1 MNKAILM
8 GRLTKDPELRMTNNQ
23 IPVATF
29 TIAIDRNFK
38 DASGN
43 KPTDFIDCVAWRKTA
58 ELISQH
64 FTKGRMIAVV
74 GSIQVRSWDDKEG
87 NKRYTTEVIV
97 DEFSFTGDNKQQ
109 TQSTSYAT
117 EDGASMPYEL

>member
-1 MNKAILM
+1 MNHCVLM

-23 IPVATF
+23 LPVATF
-29 TIAIDRNFK
+29 TIAIDRKFK

-43 KPTDFIDCVAWRKTA
+43 KQVDFINCVAWRKTA

-64 FTKGRMIAVV
+64 FTKGRMIAVI

-87 NKRYTTEVIV
+87 NKRYATEVIV
-97 DEFSFTGDNKQQ
+97 DEFSFTGDNKQTSQ
-109 TQSTSYAT
+109 QSND
-117 EDGASMPYEL
+117 DGAMPFEL

>member
-1 MNKAILM
+1 MNHCVLM

-23 IPVATF
+23 LPVATF
-29 TIAIDRNFK
+29 TIAIDRKFK

-43 KPTDFIDCVAWRKTA
+43 KQVDFINCVAWRKTA

-64 FTKGRMIAVV
+64 FTKGRMIAVI
-74 GSIQVRSWDDKEG
+74 GSIQVRSWDDNDG
-87 NKRYTTEVIV
+87 NKKYTTEVIV

-109 TQSTSYAT
+109 TGQQSND
-117 EDGASMPYEL
+117 DGAMPFEL

>member
-8 GRLTKDPELRMTNNQ
+8 GRLTKDPELRMTGNQ

-29 TIAIDRNFK
+29 TVAIDRNFK

-43 KPTDFIDCVAWRKTA
+43 KQTDFINCVAWRKTA
-58 ELISQH
+58 ELISQY
-64 FTKGRMIAVV
+64 FTKGRMIAIV

-87 NKRYTTEVIV
+87 NKRYSTEVIV

-109 TQSTSYAT
+109 TSQQSNA
-117 EDGASMPYEL
+117 DGAMPFEL

>member
-23 IPVATF
+23 LPVATF
-29 TIAIDRNFK
+29 TIAIDRKFK

-43 KPTDFIDCVAWRKTA
+43 KQVDFISCVAWRKTA
-58 ELISQH
+58 ELICQH
-64 FTKGRMIAVV
+64 FTKGRMIAVI

-87 NKRYTTEVIV
+87 NKRYATEVIV
-97 DEFSFTGDNKQQ
+97 DEFSFTGESKQ
-109 TQSTSYAT
+109 TSRQSYD
-117 EDGASMPYEL
+117 DGAMPFEL

>member
-23 IPVATF
+23 LPVATF
-29 TIAIDRNFK
+29 TIAIDRKFK

-43 KPTDFIDCVAWRKTA
+43 KQVDFISCVAWRKTA
-58 ELISQH
+58 ELICQH
-64 FTKGRMIAVV
+64 FTKGRMIAVI

-87 NKRYTTEVIV
+87 NKRYATEVIV
-97 DEFSFTGDNKQQ
+97 DEFSFTGESKQTSQ
-109 TQSTSYAT
+109 QSYD
-117 EDGASMPYEL
+117 DGAMPFEL

>member
-8 GRLTKDPELRMTNNQ
+8 GRLTKDPELRMTGNQ
-23 IPVATF
+23 IPVCTF
-29 TIAIDRNFK
+29 TIAVDRKFK
-38 DASGN
+38 NASGERQV
-43 KPTDFIDCVAWRKTA
+43 DFVPAIAWRKTA

-87 NKRYTTEVIV
+87 NKRYATEVIV
-97 DEFSFTGDNKQQ
+97 DEFSFTGESKTSQQ
-109 TQSTSYAT
+109 SYT
-117 EDGASMPYEL
+117 PDDINDPFEL

>member
-8 GRLTKDPELRMTNNQ
+8 GRLTKDPELRMTGNQ
-23 IPVATF
+23 IPVVTF
-29 TIAIDRNFK
+29 TIAIDRRFK
-38 DASGN
+38 DATGN
-43 KPTDFIDCVAWRKTA
+43 KQADFINCVAWRKTA

-87 NKRYTTEVIV
+87 NKRYATEVIV
-97 DEFSFTGDNKQQ
+97 DEFSFTGESKQQ
-109 TQSTSYAT
+109 TQSY
-117 EDGASMPYEL
+117 EDDAVMPFEL

>member
-1 MNKAILM
+1 MLNKSILM
-8 GRLTKDPELRMTNNQ
+8 GRLTKDPELRMTGNQ
-23 IPVATF
+23 LPVATF
-29 TIAIDRNFK
+29 TIAIDRKFK

-43 KPTDFIDCVAWRKTA
+43 KQVDFINCVAWRKTA

-64 FTKGRMIAVV
+64 FTKGRMIAVI

-87 NKRYTTEVIV
+87 NKRYATEVIV

-109 TQSTSYAT
+109 TSQQGYTPDEPT
-117 EDGASMPYEL
+117 PFEL